1 MIRAGALRVL
11 SSIRVSMITPIVML
25 AIRDASADM
34 SPYVRKTAAHA
45 IPKIY
50 RYIELRYI
58 KRCIY
63 KIVVSSLDQEQ
74 KPELVMI
81 IQKLLADRTVL
92 VIGSAVMAF
101 TKVCPEKV
109 DLIHQVF
116 RKLCMLLVDV
126 DEWGQVI
133 IINMLTRYARTQ
145 FTDPNKFVSPILLF
159 KKLI

>member
-1 MIRAGALRVL
+1 
-11 SSIRVSMITPIVML
+11 MITPIVML

-50 RYIELRYI
+50 RYYIFI
-58 KRCIY
+58 KRAFKTNCLIM
-63 KIVVSSLDQEQ
+63 IFSLDQEQ
-74 KPELVMI
+74 KPELIMI

-101 TKVCPEKV
+101 TKVCPERV
-109 DLIHQVF
+109 DLIHHVF

-145 FTDPNKFVSPILLF
+145 FADPNKYVNLLKTVF
-159 KKLI
+159 ICYLLIIF